1 VDEALSGGAVG
12 VAHSED
18 EPRSERNDEYQRDDD
33 DNDDEADQTV
43 TVTTT
48 SAVAA
53 ARRRGTLRLQ
63 LDPLHTST
71 HTHDSANETNKNWL
85 PWQRSSW
92 IEKLISGRSSTVIG
106 LRTNPENLTKSGP
119 VDFEIIDVTGKGKNK
134 YISKKINK

>member
-18 EPRSERNDEYQRDDD
+18 EPRSERYDEYQRDDD

-71 HTHDSANETNKNWL
+71 HTHTIL
-85 PWQRSSW
+85 PM
-92 IEKLISGRSSTVIG
+92 K
-106 LRTNPENLTKSGP
+106 LTKIGCHGNVPHGS
-119 VDFEIIDVTGKGKNK
+119 KN
-134 YISKKINK
+134 

>member
-1 VDEALSGGAVG
+1 MMGQTDGRTPDRYVDPDAGSINIGKSNLQYVDEALSGGAVG
-12 VAHSED
+12 VAYSED
-18 EPRSERNDEYQRDDD
+18 EPRSERYDEYQRDDD

-71 HTHDSANETNKNWL
+71 HTHT
-85 PWQRSSW
+85 Q
-92 IEKLISGRSSTVIG
+92 
-106 LRTNPENLTKSGP
+106 
-119 VDFEIIDVTGKGKNK
+119 FCQ
-134 YISKKINK
+134 

>member
-1 VDEALSGGAVG
+1 MDEALSGGAVG

-18 EPRSERNDEYQRDDD
+18 EPRSERYDEYQRDDD

-48 SAVAA
+48 SAVA
-53 ARRRGTLRLQ
+53 RRRRTLRLQ

-71 HTHDSANETNKNWL
+71 HTHIQSVDSANETNKNWL

-106 LRTNPENLTKSGP
+106 LRTNPENLTKRRSGR
-119 VDFEIIDVTGKGKNK
+119 F
-134 YISKKINK
+134 